1 MIGPETGEL
10 SARTLDQRGSSR
22 DHRNVGPRQVESSR
36 SGHPRYEPH
45 AVTVSDDGTRV
56 MYLRAAGPDDSSD
69 RLWMLDV
76 RSGRERLVT
85 EAPVREYATD
95 TGCREVGYVSGDELY
110 RVRPGERKPERIPT
124 TGTPYDVR
132 PDPTGRRIA
141 YRTGD
146 TLRVVDEHGRD
157 ELLAGEPG
165 VVWGGVDQ
173 VSAEVFGRRRG
184 YWWAPDGERVLATR
198 LDPGDPR
205 SPWRLPV
212 TSLHLL
218 ELDGFWVDV
227 RWDRQGYPHLAA
239 VTWGQRGGPLA
250 TVLPRSQHHALVLAV
265 DSRTGETQVH
275 AEVDDPRWVSVTPGT
290 PAYLPDGRVVLGGE
304 LNLDAVETRCLFADG
319 ILLTP
324 PQLYVH
330 RLLARLPGPAEHV
343 VDLLVEAS
351 EGEPSERHVY
361 RLRLAAKSSSP
372 EVTRLTNEPGW
383 HTGCGA
389 GGTLVLASE
398 SLDHSGVR
406 TVVRGS
412 AGEREI
418 PRSASGAARRPAI
431 PPRPTFG
438 RVTDRRLPCAV
449 LYPVGHVAGR
459 RLPVLVMVGD
469 GQGVVAARGRWWRH
483 QWYADQGFAVVV
495 IDGRGT
501 PGVSPGFEKA
511 IYRRVLDVTL
521 TDQTEGLAALAA
533 KHPDLDLDR
542 VAVRGIGLGGS
553 LALAAVLRQPEL
565 FRVAVAETPV
575 TDWTMEPVGFAER
588 YLGSYQDNPEAY
600 AQHDLVAAA
609 GELTRPVLLI
619 SPPGTARDRQARR
632 LADALRAARRPHQLV
647 PAATDQQ
654 VVRFVRRGLRTRF

>member
-1 MIGPETGEL
+1 MGP
-10 SARTLDQRGSSR
+10 A
-22 DHRNVGPRQVESSR
+22 QVEPSR
-36 SGHPRYEPH
+36 TGHPRYEPH
-45 AVTVSDDGTRV
+45 AVTVSDDGSRV
-56 MYLRAAGPDDSSD
+56 MYLRAAGPDDTSD
-69 RLWMLDV
+69 RLWVFDV
-76 RSGRERLVT
+76 NTGVERLVT
-85 EAPVREYATD
+85 EAPVREYAAD
-95 TGCREVGYVSGDELY
+95 TGCRVVGYVTGEELH
-110 RVRPGERKPERIPT
+110 RVRPGDREPVRIPT
-124 TGTPYDVR
+124 AGTPYDVR
-132 PDPTGRRIA
+132 PDPTGRRLA
-141 YRTGD
+141 YRTGN
-146 TLRVVDEHGRD
+146 TLRVIDEHGAD

-165 VVWGGVDQ
+165 VVWGGTDR
-173 VSAEVFGRRRG
+173 VSTEVFGRRRG
-184 YWWAPDGERVLATR
+184 YWWSPDGERVLATR
-198 LDPGDPR
+198 LDRGDPR
-205 SPWRLPV
+205 APWRLPV

-324 PQLYVH
+324 PQLYVR
-330 RLLARLPGPAEHV
+330 RLLGRLPGPAEHV

-372 EVTRLTNEPGW
+372 EVTRLTTEPGW
-383 HTGCGA
+383 HTGYGA
-389 GGTLVLASE
+389 GSTLVIASE

-406 TVVRGS
+406 TVVRGP
-412 AGEREI
+412 AGEHEI
-418 PRSASGAARRPAI
+418 PRSDSRAPRTAQST
-431 PPRPTFG
+431 PPRPTLS

-449 LYPVGHVAGR
+449 LYPTEHVTGR
-459 RLPVLVMVGD
+459 KLPVLVTVTD
-469 GQGVVAARGRWWRH
+469 NQGVVAARSRWWRH

-542 VAVRGIGLGGS
+542 VAVRGSGLGGS
-553 LALAAVLRQPEL
+553 IAVAAAIRHPDVY
-565 FRVAVAETPV
+565 RVAVAEAPI
-575 TDWTMEPVGFAER
+575 TDWTVEPVGFAER
-588 YLGSYQDNPEAY
+588 YLGSYHDNPEAY
-600 AQHDLVAAA
+600 AQHDLVAVAS
-609 GELTRPVLLI
+609 ELVRPLLLI
-619 SPPGTARDRQARR
+619 SPPDTPRDRQARR
-632 LADALRAARRPHQLV
+632 LVDALRAARRPYRLV
-647 PAATDQQ
+647 PAATDQD
-654 VVRFVRRGLRTRF
+654 VLRFVRRGLETGP